1 MNKTARK
8 ILFCLLSALV
18 LLHMAT
24 STVQAHTYVQADAD
38 LPGLSIVNDNSDTD
52 ISHKPACSHSD
63 HKRIKAARIC
73 QRYHER
79 LLTLMANLSD
89 GTVRNPFHFL
99 PAVEHSGAAAY
110 YNKFCL
116 SSCYDYI
123 FRLSPF

>member
-24 STVQAHTYVQADAD
+24 NTVQAHTYADAD
-38 LPGLSIVNDNSDTD
+38 HPGLSFVNDNSDTD

-79 LLTLMANLSD
+79 LFTLMANLSD
-89 GTVRNPFHFL
+89 GTVRGSLHFS
-99 PAVEHSGAAAY
+99 PAGKHAGTAAY